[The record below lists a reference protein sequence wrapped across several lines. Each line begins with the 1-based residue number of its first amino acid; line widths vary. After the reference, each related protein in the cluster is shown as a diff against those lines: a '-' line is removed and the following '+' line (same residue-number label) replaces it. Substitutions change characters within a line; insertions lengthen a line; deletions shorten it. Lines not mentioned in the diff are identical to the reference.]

1 MVNVQNT
8 NRKCYMLRAGP
19 LLVSNRGDKQSRFL
33 TLYLKART
41 TRYFKARTTRFLI
54 THPLSITK
62 PVSGF
67 SKSVH
72 ALGSGHLFLLR
83 RDNTIWNR
91 VLFGIGRAFLE
102 KAALVDLRGYG
113 APHLHLFVVARDDVD
128 LRAGQRNLSIH
139 SRAIC
144 AALVRP

>member
-1 MVNVQNT
+1 M
-8 NRKCYMLRAGP
+8 
-19 LLVSNRGDKQSRFL
+19 
-33 TLYLKART
+33 
-41 TRYFKARTTRFLI
+41 I

-72 ALGSGHLFLLR
+72 ALGSGYLLLQR

-91 VLFGIGRAFLE
+91 VLFGIGLAFLE
-102 KAALVDLRGYG
+102 KAALVDLRGSG
-113 APHLHLFVVARDDVD
+113 APHPHLIVVARDDVD

>member
-8 NRKCYMLRAGP
+8 NRKCYGLRAGP

-33 TLYLKART
+33 AV
-41 TRYFKARTTRFLI
+41 YFKSRATRFLI

-72 ALGSGHLFLLR
+72 GLGSGHLFLLR
-83 RDNTIWNR
+83 CDNTIWNR
-91 VLFGIGRAFLE
+91 VLFGINRAFLE
-102 KAALVDLRGYG
+102 KAALVDLRGYA
-113 APHLHLFVVARDDVD
+113 APHPHLFVVARDDVY

>member
-1 MVNVQNT
+1 MFKTQTANVTCLGLARFLFQI
-8 NRKCYMLRAGP
+8 AAI
-19 LLVSNRGDKQSRFL
+19 SNRGF
-33 TLYLKART
+33 
-41 TRYFKARTTRFLI
+41 YFKARTTRFLI

-113 APHLHLFVVARDDVD
+113 APHPHLFVVARDEVD

-139 SRAIC
+139 SCAIC

>member
-8 NRKCYMLRAGP
+8 NRKCYVLRAGP

-33 TLYLKART
+33 TLY
-41 TRYFKARTTRFLI
+41 FKARATRFLI

-113 APHLHLFVVARDDVD
+113 ALIPISLWLQGMMSICGRANATYQSTRARYA
-128 LRAGQRNLSIH
+128 RH
-139 SRAIC
+139 
-144 AALVRP
+144 

>member
-1 MVNVQNT
+1 
-8 NRKCYMLRAGP
+8 MLRAGP

-33 TLYLKART
+33 TL
-41 TRYFKARTTRFLI
+41 YFKARTTRFLI

-113 APHLHLFVVARDDVD
+113 APHPPLFVVARDDVD
-128 LRAGQRNLSIH
+128 LLAGLLQVVCRHIFQLMEELWRKISEKFLGH
-139 SRAIC
+139 
-144 AALVRP
+144 LL

>member
-33 TLYLKART
+33 TLY
-41 TRYFKARTTRFLI
+41 FKARVTRFLI

-91 VLFGIGRAFLE
+91 GLFVIGRAFLE

-113 APHLHLFVVARDDVD
+113 APHPHLFVVARDEVD

-139 SRAIC
+139 SCAIC
-144 AALVRP
+144 PALVRP

>member
-1 MVNVQNT
+1 MFKTQTANFTCLELARFLFQI
-8 NRKCYMLRAGP
+8 AAI
-19 LLVSNRGDKQSRFL
+19 SNRGFWPL
-33 TLYLKART
+33 
-41 TRYFKARTTRFLI
+41 YFKARGTRFLI

-72 ALGSGHLFLLR
+72 GLGSGHLFLLR
-83 RDNTIWNR
+83 CDNTIWNR
-91 VLFGIGRAFLE
+91 VLFGINRAFLE
-102 KAALVDLRGYG
+102 KAALVDLRGYA
-113 APHLHLFVVARDDVD
+113 APHPHLFVVARDDVY

>member
-8 NRKCYMLRAGP
+8 NRKCYVLRTGP
-19 LLVSNRGDKQSRFL
+19 LLVSNRGDKQSGFL
-33 TLYLKART
+33 AL
-41 TRYFKARTTRFLI
+41 YFKARATRFLI

-91 VLFGIGRAFLE
+91 ILFGIARAFLG
-102 KAALVDLRGYG
+102 KVTLVDLRGHG
-113 APHLHLFVVARDDVD
+113 ASSRSFEVVRGAVD
-128 LRAGQRNLSIH
+128 LRAG
-139 SRAIC
+139 
-144 AALVRP
+144 

>member
-1 MVNVQNT
+1 MFKTQTANFTCLGLARFLFQI
-8 NRKCYMLRAGP
+8 AAI
-19 LLVSNRGDKQSRFL
+19 SNRGFWPL
-33 TLYLKART
+33 
-41 TRYFKARTTRFLI
+41 YFKARATRFLI

-113 APHLHLFVVARDDVD
+113 APHPHLFVVARDDVD